1 MGQAGGGW
9 AWGWSGEEPPEL
21 GPTEGDWQPLQ
32 WWTQAWVPECQV
44 CGRNYAPHAIAP
56 SYFKC
61 RTVPLAACLFFFSR
75 PGLTQLLVS
84 KLKLGLGF
92 LPVSVKAPEISMGK
106 VSCALV
112 PLHSCVRNLT
122 YYHSPW
128 PYPIFTHRSSAHSSS
143 FFLVLSVCS
152 VLYLEG
158 RENGW
163 GKRL

>member
-1 MGQAGGGW
+1 MGQTGRVGLGMVRRGAVWAGTCWRWLSAPAIVDTGLGSWMSSLGG
-9 AWGWSGEEPPEL
+9 
-21 GPTEGDWQPLQ
+21 
-32 WWTQAWVPECQV
+32 
-44 CGRNYAPHAIAP
+44 NYAPHAVAP

-84 KLKLGLGF
+84 KSKLGLCF
-92 LPVSVKAPEISMGK
+92 LPVSVEAPEISMGK

-112 PLHSCVRNLT
+112 PVHSCVKNLT

-128 PYPIFTHRSSAHSSS
+128 PYPIFIHRSSAHPSS

-158 RENGW
+158 RGNGW

>member
-1 MGQAGGGW
+1 MCVWGVGTPAPVEGEAQPGALPMGRGLKCCRPQRLGQAGVGW

-44 CGRNYAPHAIAP
+44 CGRNYAPRAIAP

-61 RTVPLAACLFFFSR
+61 HTVPLAACLFFFSR
-75 PGLTQLLVS
+75 PGLTQLIVS
-84 KLKLGLGF
+84 KLKLGLCF

-122 YYHSPW
+122 YYHSP
-128 PYPIFTHRSSAHSSS
+128 
-143 FFLVLSVCS
+143 
-152 VLYLEG
+152 
-158 RENGW
+158 
-163 GKRL
+163 